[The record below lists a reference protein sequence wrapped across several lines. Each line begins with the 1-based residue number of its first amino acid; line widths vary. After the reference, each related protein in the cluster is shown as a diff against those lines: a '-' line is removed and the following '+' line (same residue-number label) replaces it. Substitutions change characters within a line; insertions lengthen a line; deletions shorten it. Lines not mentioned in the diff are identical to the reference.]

1 MAILDKRI
9 LGFTG
14 AVAQPSDSPKAREF
28 VKDTYRK
35 AGGRPTPALE
45 RVYGEYLNYKRI
57 KKARTPKD

>member
-1 MAILDKRI
+1 MAILDKRL
-9 LGFTG
+9 LGFST
-14 AVAQPSDSPKAREF
+14 AATQPSDSPKAREF